1 MHMNWDNFIKM
12 DDDSDESY
20 GDEDDED
27 FDEDWDDEEE
37 E

>member
-1 MHMNWDNFIKM
+1 MNWNNFIKM
-12 DDDSDESY
+12 DDDSNESY
-20 GDEDDED
+20 GDEDDGD